1 MSKNNEARVKFFCWW
16 SCFTNS
22 KRKGVGKGS
31 NFYSEVWVKFLD
43 TPTRFNPYVCGY
55 LRQQQQYERNISWTS
70 KVPIPILELAFV
82 KVAMVHVLFF
92 ASTKKTEK
100 RRNTLVSNRL
110 GFCRSRFTT
119 KKSKWL
125 LLLLLP

>member
-70 KVPIPILELAFV
+70 KVPIPILVSLCKSSYGACALLRF
-82 KVAMVHVLFF
+82 H
-92 ASTKKTEK
+92 KK
-100 RRNTLVSNRL
+100 NREETQYT
-110 GFCRSRFTT
+110 S
-119 KKSKWL
+119 
-125 LLLLLP
+125 